1 MIITDKELGNI
12 GVAINTRARRFIFR
26 YKDGMLVCTSPIPF
40 RIKDLQRAI
49 DELRPKLKTLLQ
61 KGREKAKAEAEGKH
75 YTPET
80 RIDTEDFQ
88 LSFQQSDNV
97 DFASME
103 MGASG
108 VVCRFHS
115 PEVLA
120 DEQLQAWIT
129 QTLEAL
135 ARERVREKLVPR
147 LRALADQRGLK
158 VNSVRVSSAKGR
170 WGSCSTRGSINL
182 SLYLVLLPR
191 HLQDYVLQHELTHLL
206 EMNHSPRFWALLDKA
221 IGQDSHALRGE
232 LKQYNTAFV

>member
-1 MIITDKELGNI
+1 
-12 GVAINTRARRFIFR
+12 
-26 YKDGMLVCTSPIPF
+26 MLVCTSPIPF
-40 RIKDLQRAI
+40 RMKDLQRAI

-61 KGREKAKAEAEGKH
+61 KGREKAKAEGKH

-88 LSFQQSDNV
+88 LSFQQSDDV
-97 DFASME
+97 DFASMD

-108 VVCRFHS
+108 VVCHYHS

-170 WGSCSTRGSINL
+170 WGSCSTRSSINL

-221 IGQDSHALRGE
+221 CGQDSHALRGE
-232 LKQYNTAFV
+232 LRQYNTAFV